1 VEECNAL
8 QKDGVI
14 LNQNKR
20 PGEETTDKRKE
31 INGRKEDRNSKGAKI
46 MGTIN
51 LKSLYSVPFMPVL
64 FITPPWW
71 YFTEVSNE

>member
-20 PGEETTDKRKE
+20 PGEETIDKRKQ
-31 INGRKEDRNSKGAKI
+31 INGRKEDRNSKGAKKHGDNKFKI
-46 MGTIN
+46 VI
-51 LKSLYSVPFMPVL
+51 
-64 FITPPWW
+64 
-71 YFTEVSNE
+71 